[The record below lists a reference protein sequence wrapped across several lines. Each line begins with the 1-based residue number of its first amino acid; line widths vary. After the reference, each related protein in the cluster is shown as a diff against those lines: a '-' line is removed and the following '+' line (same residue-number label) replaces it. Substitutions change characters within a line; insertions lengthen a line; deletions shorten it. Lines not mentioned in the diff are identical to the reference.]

1 MRLIAIIMATIISF
15 MSSSICFA
23 DNNSNVKTYKFE
35 NDIKMSGVIS
45 SSEKFFNIEDNW
57 NVKDV
62 KLNLVFTKSELL
74 DVDYSTITILV
85 NDTPIESQRLSG
97 KKEYKKET
105 IIDIPNDVI
114 NEGYNKLT
122 IKAYKTISDKVCR
135 DDSNTANWLVIH
147 NESSVNV
154 NYVYKKA
161 SNKINEYE
169 NNYLNIDNGLNLQ
182 TSIVVPDNYSS
193 GELSAGMILSGDF
206 GSKIK
211 YENFNFDF
219 KLYSEFENKNNN
231 VIFIG
236 KEKNSPKEVLKLL
249 SKEERDDLNKNCVI
263 KQTPSPFNKNKM
275 MLLII
280 SNNDELLKNSAKLIS
295 SNDLISNL
303 NKDSIIINENSDISD
318 LIKKEDDNRVYLEE
332 LGYEDLVVKGP
343 FSQEII
349 IDINTPKNK
358 VITNNSKLNFK
369 IRYAENLD
377 FNRSLVTVYVNNVPI
392 GSKKLSK
399 DKSDNDLIQLSL
411 PSEVAGKNYYQ
422 VKVVFN
428 LELLDLA
435 CVTRDTDNPWA
446 YISKESYIEFDYNDN
461 TSLNFSNY
469 SFPFIK
475 EGKYND
481 IKIVVPNKLSSKELT
496 NIAGII
502 SYMGHDI
509 NSNLGDLS
517 VVKENEINRKD
528 KNSNLIVIGTPKN
541 NSLIKDL
548 NNDLNVKLTDDY
560 RGFQSNEKIKFIGDY
575 SSELI
580 SIQLINS
587 PYKKDKSIL
596 AIASPNTSN
605 LNLINKYLNDLE
617 ITKSLKGDTILL
629 GEDGYVEDLN
639 YHKTEDKKDKVEI
652 ENKKLNNQSKIFI
665 AISLFLF
672 VTIITSIILLIKKH
686 KNN

>member
-1 MRLIAIIMATIISF
+1 MKLIAIIMAAMISF
-15 MSSSICFA
+15 ASGGICFA
-23 DNNSNVKTYKFE
+23 ENDSNVKAYKFE

-114 NEGYNKLT
+114 NEGYNKVT

-154 NYVYKKA
+154 NYVYKKT

-211 YENFNFDF
+211 YEDFNFDF

-249 SKEERDDLNKNCVI
+249 AKEERDDLNKNCVI
-263 KQTPSPFNKNKM
+263 KQIPSPFDKNKM

-318 LIKKEDDNRVYLEE
+318 LIKKDDDNRVYLEE

-349 IDINTPKNK
+349 VDINTPKNK
-358 VITNNSKLNFK
+358 VVTNNSKLSFK
-369 IRYAENLD
+369 MRYAENLD

-399 DKSDNDLIQLSL
+399 DKSNDDLIQLSL

-435 CVTRDTDNPWA
+435 CVTKDTDNPWA

-481 IKIVVPNKLSSKELT
+481 LKIVVPNKLSSKELT

-502 SYMGHDI
+502 TYMGHDI

-517 VVKENEINRKD
+517 VVNENEINRKD

-548 NNDLNVKLTDDY
+548 NNDLNVKFTDDY
-560 RGFQSNEKIKFIGDY
+560 KGFQSNEKIKFIGDY

-596 AIASPNTSN
+596 AIASPNNSN

-629 GEDGYVEDLN
+629 GEDGYVEELN
-639 YHKTEDKKDKVEI
+639 YHKTEDKEDKVQI

-672 VTIITSIILLIKKH
+672 ITIITSIILLIKKH

>member
-23 DNNSNVKTYKFE
+23 DNNSNVKAYKFK

-236 KEKNSPKEVLKLL
+236 KEKNSPKEALKLL
-249 SKEERDDLNKNCVI
+249 SKEERDDLNTNCVI
-263 KQTPSPFNKNKM
+263 KQIPSPFNKNKM

-303 NKDSIIINENSDISD
+303 NKDGIIINENSDISD

-358 VITNNSKLNFK
+358 VVTNNSKLNFK

-399 DKSDNDLIQLSL
+399 DKSNNDLIQLSL

-528 KNSNLIVIGTPKN
+528 KIVT
-541 NSLIKDL
+541 
-548 NNDLNVKLTDDY
+548 
-560 RGFQSNEKIKFIGDY
+560 
-575 SSELI
+575 
-580 SIQLINS
+580 
-587 PYKKDKSIL
+587 
-596 AIASPNTSN
+596 
-605 LNLINKYLNDLE
+605 
-617 ITKSLKGDTILL
+617 
-629 GEDGYVEDLN
+629 
-639 YHKTEDKKDKVEI
+639 
-652 ENKKLNNQSKIFI
+652 
-665 AISLFLF
+665 
-672 VTIITSIILLIKKH
+672 
-686 KNN
+686 

>member
-481 IKIVVPNKLSSKELT
+481 IRIVVPNKLSSKELT

-548 NNDLNVKLTDDY
+548 NNDLNVKFTDDY